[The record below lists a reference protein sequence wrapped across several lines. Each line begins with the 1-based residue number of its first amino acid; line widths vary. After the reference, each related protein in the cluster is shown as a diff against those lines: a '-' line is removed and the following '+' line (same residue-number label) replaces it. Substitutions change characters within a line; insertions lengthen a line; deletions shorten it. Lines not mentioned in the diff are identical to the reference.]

1 MKYRPKG
8 EESIKLFQQTFPLEH
23 PPMSTRLFLRSS
35 PEYSFF
41 PPSPS
46 LSSFLS
52 LVFFIGKKIRTMS
65 KQVEITVILARVRH
79 EVGIIH
85 NRFHLVTYSEGWKAR
100 FFQIFFFLHRVVLV
114 CNSSACKR
122 DMYLFERLTI
132 HIIRIVAVVAK
143 RRILI
148 KDWLGEMERT
158 RRVRLFSSYFEIA
171 VTTKMLQESW
181 RNLQLWKKLCKN

>member
-1 MKYRPKG
+1 MGHQHFHLSRSPPPPENRFFKG
-8 EESIKLFQQTFPLEH
+8 EGLEKLDSGPSPGEYVPTRSVFPFLWHVNALPTTGEISSEGRGIHQTFPTDVSARTPADVYASL
-23 PPMSTRLFLRSS
+23 STFFARV
-35 PEYSFF
+35 FF

-65 KQVEITVILARVRH
+65 KQVEITVIVARVRH

-85 NRFHLVTYSEGWKAR
+85 NRFHLVTYSENWKAR

-132 HIIRIVAVVAK
+132 HR
-143 RRILI
+143 
-148 KDWLGEMERT
+148 
-158 RRVRLFSSYFEIA
+158 
-171 VTTKMLQESW
+171 
-181 RNLQLWKKLCKN
+181 